1 MKQTVQLTTERLLLK
16 PIETGHAEAIFR
28 YRSDSVTNRYQGWIP
43 KDIEDVR
50 SFIKRQV
57 STEMNVN
64 GTWFQFV
71 VILKETG
78 EVIGDMGLHFI
89 GSENDEVELGCTV
102 AKEHQGKG
110 YATEALNEVISYIFR
125 KLDKNR
131 IIATITPANTRSINL
146 FERLNFKR
154 ETFSREGKMQNE
166 FQTDDLLYALQNNL
180 RV

>member
-1 MKQTVQLTTERLLLK
+1 MSQKIQLTTQRLLLN
-16 PIETGHAEAIFR
+16 PISIDHAEAIYS
-28 YRSDSVTNRYQGWIP
+28 YRSDAVTNRYQGWIP
-43 KDIEDVR
+43 EDIEDVR
-50 SFIKRQV
+50 SFIERQV
-57 STEMNVN
+57 STEMDVN

-89 GSENDEVELGCTV
+89 GSDNDEVELGCTITKV
-102 AKEHQGKG
+102 QQGKG
-110 YATEALNEVISYIFR
+110 YATEALNEVISYIFT

-131 IIATITPANTRSINL
+131 IIASITPANTRSINL

-166 FQTDDLLYALQNNL
+166 SQTDDLLYALQNNL
-180 RV
+180 RL

>member
-1 MKQTVQLTTERLLLK
+1 MNQTIQLTTQRLLLN
-16 PIETGHAEAIFR
+16 PISIDHAEAIYS
-28 YRSDSVTNRYQGWIP
+28 YRSDSITNRYQGWIP
-43 KDIEDVR
+43 QDIEDVR
-50 SFIKRQV
+50 SFIERQV

-89 GSENDEVELGCTV
+89 GSENDEVELGCTL
-102 AKEHQGKG
+102 ANEYQGQG
-110 YATEALNEVISYIFR
+110 YATEALKEVISYIFN

-146 FERLNFKR
+146 FERLNFKL
-154 ETFSREGKMQNE
+154 ETFSRDGKMQNE
-166 FQTDDLLYALQNNL
+166 SQTDDLLYALQNNL
-180 RV
+180 RL